1 MERTYYKVVG
11 ITIDSLS
18 AEIVA
23 DRNVKNI
30 DEAGIY
36 IKQNIDTN
44 KNATWLIL
52 PCSCKF

>member
-1 MERTYYKVVG
+1 MENAYYKVVG
-11 ITIDSLS
+11 IGIDALE

-30 DEAGIY
+30 DEAGMY

-44 KNATWLIL
+44 KNATSLIL

>member
-1 MERTYYKVVG
+1 MENAYYKVVG
-11 ITIDSLS
+11 IGIDALE

-30 DEAGIY
+30 DEAGMY

-44 KNATWLIL
+44 KNAAWLIL
-52 PCSCKF
+52 PCSCKI

>member
-1 MERTYYKVVG
+1 MENAYYKVVG
-11 ITIDSLS
+11 IGIDALE

-30 DEAGIY
+30 DEAGMY

-44 KNATWLIL
+44 KNAAWLIL